1 MEASKNRINPFK
13 PIIPMIYAYT
23 TPEVKRHEGWTKI
36 GYTDSQSVKDRI
48 AQQTHTAD
56 IEYKLLWEDNAIY
69 KDGSGESFTDH
80 DFHRYL
86 TDKAHVERKPKTEW
100 FHIDK
105 DESRELFDKFAS
117 RDYSD
122 VQTED
127 KDHST
132 YTLRKEQ
139 NEAVTMTE
147 AYFKS
152 HGKGA
157 EFLWNA
163 KPRFGKTLSTYDL
176 VRRMNLT
183 NVLVVTNRPSI
194 ANSWF
199 DDFKKFIGWQ
209 TDYKFVSDNDALKN
223 KDTLSRKEFI
233 KLLDHGDYKQ
243 IAFESLQGL
252 KGSVYFGGDY
262 NKLEWIKDLHWDLL
276 VIDEAHEGVDTYRA
290 DKAFDKIDRKYT
302 LYLTGTPFKALAEGK
317 FGEGQIFNWS
327 YADEQRSKENW
338 DSTNEDGSNPYEVMP
353 KLNMFTYQM
362 SEIMTEKAEQKVDL
376 SNGDQADPA
385 FDLNEFFRVKSNGEF
400 VYDEDVDRFL
410 DALTSNE
417 KYPFST
423 PLLRQK
429 LAHTFWLLNRVDS
442 TKALAKKLRNHPVFG
457 KYDIIVAAGDGKVDD
472 DQLNEDQLDQ
482 ANEKS
487 YDRVIKAINDVE
499 SGNSKYVGTITL
511 SVGQLTTG
519 VTIKPWTGVLM
530 LSNMKSPAQYIQAA
544 FRAQNPYKVRRGKDI
559 YQKQNSYVF
568 DFDPARTL
576 TIFDDFANNLK
587 QTTAGG
593 RGTAE
598 EHKKNIREL
607 LNFFPVIGEDEDGK
621 MVELDAKQIMSIP
634 RHLKSNEVVRHGFMS
649 NFLFTNIGR
658 IFSAPAEVR
667 DILDTLV
674 KAKEDKGKKST
685 TTIDDADD
693 VPTDDDGNVD
703 ISDEMVIGKSKDLFG
718 DKVYG
723 DVTNDVNDALNSSF
737 DDVESDD
744 DTEIAAKAQK
754 LVKDVAKKMDDS
766 LQVHVWNKIS
776 DEYNLNKTQTKHFQ
790 EKLSKE
796 NATQLSHIADNYH
809 DQAKIAKTKFKEQQK
824 AAETDE
830 ELKQAQDDYKDQ
842 MTNLLNDFETQVND
856 HVQKTIQDTPQKAIK
871 QVEQHQAEEKKNSVE
886 ADARAHLRGF
896 SRTIPS
902 FIMAYGDRN
911 LTLQNFDDYTEDDV
925 FKEVTGITE
934 DQFRFL
940 RDGGDYVDQDTGETK
955 HFEGHLFDEA
965 VFDDSI
971 QQFLDLKEKLSNYF
985 NEDATEDIFDYIPP
999 QKTNQI
1005 FTPKAVVK
1013 KMVDDL
1019 EAENPNIFDDPN
1031 KTFADLYMKSGL
1043 YITEIV
1049 KRLYAN
1055 PVIKQFYPDNHER
1068 IIHIL
1073 NHQVYGLAP
1082 TRIIYLIATNYILGF
1097 DDDIKKDIKGD
1108 HFKQADAAKAAKEG
1122 KLQELV
1128 DKEFG
1133 TD

>member
-1 MEASKNRINPFK
+1 MSNTKINPFR
-13 PIIPMIYAYT
+13 PIVPMIYGYI
-23 TPEVKRHEGWTKI
+23 TPGVPKHDHWTKI
-36 GYTDSQSVKDRI
+36 GYTDSQSVEDRI
-48 AQQTHTAD
+48 DQQTHTAD
-56 IEYKLLWEDNAIY
+56 IDYTITLEDNAIY
-69 KDGSGESFTDH
+69 KDSSGESFTDH
-80 DFHRYL
+80 DFHRFL
-86 TDKAHVERKPKTEW
+86 TDKADIERKKNTEW
-100 FHIDK
+100 FKI
-105 DESRELFDKFAS
+105 EQPQLGELFNKFAR

-122 VQTED
+122 VQT
-127 KDHST
+127 KGTNHSS

-139 NEAVTMTE
+139 DQAVTMTE
-147 AYFKS
+147 KYFKS

-209 TDYKFVSDNDALKN
+209 TNYKFVSDNDALKN

-233 KLLDHGDYKQ
+233 KLLDYGDYKQ

-252 KGSVYFGGDY
+252 KGSVYFGGDID
-262 NKLEWIKDLHWDLL
+262 KLEWIKDLHWDLL
-276 VIDEAHEGVDTYRA
+276 VVDEAHEGVDTYKT

-317 FGEGQIFNWS
+317 FAEEQIFNWS

-338 DSTNEDGSNPYEVMP
+338 DVTNESSSNPYAVMP
-353 KLNMFTYQM
+353 RLNMYTYQM
-362 SEIMTEKAEQKVDL
+362 SQIMTERAEQKVDL
-376 SNGDQADPA
+376 SNGDQVDPA

-410 DALTSNE
+410 DTLTTNE

-423 PLLRQK
+423 PLLRQD
-429 LAHTFWLLNRVDS
+429 LAHTFWILNRVNS
-442 TKALAKKLRNHPVFG
+442 AKALAKKLKDHPVFG
-457 KYDIIVAAGDGKVDD
+457 KYDIIVAAGDGKLDD
-472 DQLNEDQLDQ
+472 DQLNEDQLNQ

-487 YDRVIKAINDVE
+487 YDRVIKAISDVE
-499 SGNSKYVGTITL
+499 NGKSKYIGTITL

-530 LSNMKSPAQYIQAA
+530 LSNMKSPAQYMQAA

-559 YQKQNSYVF
+559 YQKENSYVF

-593 RGTAE
+593 KGTADEHE
-598 EHKKNIREL
+598 ENIREL
-607 LNFFPVIGEDEDGK
+607 LNFFPVIGEDQDGK

-634 RHLKSNEVVRHGFMS
+634 RHLKSNEVVRHGFIS
-649 NFLFTNIGR
+649 NFLFTNIGH
-658 IFSAPAEVR
+658 IFNAPAEVR
-667 DILDTLV
+667 SILNNLI
-674 KAKEDKGKKST
+674 KAKEDKGRKPIKS
-685 TTIDDADD
+685 IDDADD
-693 VPTDDDGNVD
+693 VPTDNEGNIN

-723 DVTNDVNDALNSSF
+723 DVSSDMDEALSSKF
-737 DDVESDD
+737 DDAEPE
-744 DTEIAAKAQK
+744 DTDEGITDAQK
-754 LVKDVAKKMDDS
+754 LVKDVAKQMDNS
-766 LQVHVWNKIS
+766 LQVHVWDKIS
-776 DEYNLNKTQTKHFQ
+776 DEYKLNKTQTKHFQ

-809 DQAKIAKTKFKEQQK
+809 DQAKVAKTKFQEQQK
-824 AAETDE
+824 AAKNDK

-842 MTNLLNDFETQVND
+842 MNSLLDDFKTQVTD
-856 HVQKTIQDTPQKAIK
+856 HVQKTIQNTPNEAIK
-871 QVEQHQAEEKKNSVE
+871 QVEQHKAEQEKHSIE
-886 ADARAHLRGF
+886 DDARAHLRGF

-902 FIMAYGDRN
+902 FLMAYNNRDIN
-911 LTLQNFDDYTEDDV
+911 LQNFDSCVEADV
-925 FKEVTGITE
+925 FKEVTGITV

-940 RDGGDYVDQDTGETK
+940 RDGGDYIDQETGETK
-955 HFEGHLFDEA
+955 HFEGHLFDEV
-965 VFDDSI
+965 VFNDSI
-971 QQFLDLKEKLSNYF
+971 QNFFDLKDNLSDYF
-985 NEDATEDIFDYIPP
+985 DEDAKEDIFDYIPP

-1005 FTPKAVVK
+1005 YTPKAIVK

-1019 EAENPNIFDDPN
+1019 EKENPNIFDDPN

-1055 PVIKQFYPDNHER
+1055 PVIKQFYPDDHER

-1097 DDDIKKDIKGD
+1097 NDDIKKDIKGD
-1108 HFKQADAAKAAKEG
+1108 HFKQADAAEASKKG